1 MRIVSPGQILS
12 NYVTSAVSLTNTAN
26 VFIGLATNASGQS
39 YASLGAATNAATGS
53 IAASNTA
60 ANLVLDLGTTPVNR
74 ATGDGSGNSISG
86 TYATQSALASAT
98 NGSGNIPVTVL
109 TAGGTLPA
117 ENGSALTALSGTA
130 LSGNVAA
137 PYGSQFSGLQTGIT
151 NSGGVTL
158 ASQISNATN
167 GQTAAQLVAQISTTP
182 VARATGD
189 GSGNSISGTYA
200 TQSALQSAT
209 NGSGNIPVTVLT
221 SGGTLPAENGSALT
235 ALAIAN
241 IPVGGAIVTNGIS
254 VSITH
259 SNNLT
264 TTGSLTAKSLVSS
277 PINAITPNAAFS
289 WDTSYGLTTFSTNGI
304 VGISGLQNLT
314 TGGYFA
320 LNITDSAAASKAVVF
335 SSTAAG
341 AAVWWYGTNVTSPAT
356 VYMTN
361 WCKLCGEYDG
371 VTTNIYFLA
380 R

>member
-1 MRIVSPGQILS
+1 M
-12 NYVTSAVSLTNTAN
+12 
-26 VFIGLATNASGQS
+26 
-39 YASLGAATNAATGS
+39 
-53 IAASNTA
+53 
-60 ANLVLDLGTTPVNR
+60 
-74 ATGDGSGNSISG
+74 
-86 TYATQSALASAT
+86 
-98 NGSGNIPVTVL
+98 
-109 TAGGTLPA
+109 
-117 ENGSALTALSGTA
+117 
-130 LSGNVAA
+130 
-137 PYGSQFSGLQTGIT
+137 
-151 NSGGVTL
+151 
-158 ASQISNATN
+158 
-167 GQTAAQLVAQISTTP
+167 
-182 VARATGD
+182 ARATGD

-304 VGISGLQNLT
+304 VGISGLANLT

-320 LNITDSAAASKAVVF
+320 MNITDSAAASTAVVF
-335 SSTAAG
+335 SSTAAD